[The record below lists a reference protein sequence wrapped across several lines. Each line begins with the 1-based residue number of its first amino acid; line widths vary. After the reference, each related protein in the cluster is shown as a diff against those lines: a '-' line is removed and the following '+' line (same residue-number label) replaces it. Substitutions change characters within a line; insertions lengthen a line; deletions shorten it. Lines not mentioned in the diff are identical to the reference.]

1 MKLTG
6 ELKKQ
11 VEKTTNREEAKETI
25 ARAGMLLED
34 DELESVAGGV
44 FRTVAALPGGE
55 FNLVSPFL
63 DENHD
68 ENNKGGK

>member
-44 FRTVAALPGGE
+44 IW
-55 FNLVSPFL
+55 
-63 DENHD
+63 
-68 ENNKGGK
+68 